1 MQHEI
6 HIYQTEDGRIPY
18 EEYMDALR
26 DRQAK
31 LLIARRVQRAAVGN
45 FGDHHSLDGGLH
57 EMRLDYGPG
66 YRVYYIYNG
75 QTVVILL
82 LAGDKSTQNADI
94 KTARAYQADF
104 KRRNS

>member
-1 MQHEI
+1 
-6 HIYQTEDGRIPY
+6 
-18 EEYMDALR
+18 
-26 DRQAK
+26 
-31 LLIARRVQRAAVGN
+31 
-45 FGDHHSLDGGLH
+45 
-57 EMRLDYGPG
+57 MRLDYGPG
-66 YRVYYIYNG
+66 YRVYYIYHG